1 MIYLKKVLVNKY
13 EEETDAALKEAA
25 ARSNALVFSKVGI
38 KDILDIDKGRA
49 LLTKEEYNYAFK
61 AHFDFV
67 VTRADTSPVFAVEYD
82 GSMHYDD
89 PATIERDKKK
99 NAICQKLGMP
109 LLRIDSQ
116 YLRRIGNFSLIGWL
130 TELWFIYEGWVEA
143 QEKGLVPYDEPFLY
157 FLVLGYDPFAA
168 SRIFIQRVSEEK
180 RVLDPAPKVATAIS
194 NQGYTRAIA
203 CVRVTEEI
211 TVLGHARCLF
221 FMTCSIPSV
230 GAHSLAEELAIVDAA
245 EKLKRYWRG
254 DYQPVNNEEMQG
266 WRDRFY
272 QWGSLELR

>member
-1 MIYLKKVLVNKY
+1 MTYLKRVLVNKY

-49 LLTKEEYNYAFK
+49 LLTKEEYSYAFK

-82 GSMHYDD
+82 GSMHYGD

-143 QEKGLVPYDEPFLY
+143 QERVVVPYDEPFLY
-157 FLVLGYDPFAA
+157 FLVLGYDPFA
-168 SRIFIQRVSEEK
+168 SFRIFIQRLFKGK
-180 RVLDPAPKVATAIS
+180 RILDPAPKVATAIDD
-194 NQGYTRAIA
+194 QGYARAIA
-203 CVRVTEEI
+203 WVRVTEEL
-211 TVLGHARCLF
+211 TVLGNARCLF
-221 FMTCSIPSV
+221 FMTRPIPSV

-245 EKLKRYWRG
+245 EKLKRYCRG
-254 DYQPVNNEEMQG
+254 DYQPVNNEEMQE
-266 WRDRFY
+266 WHDRFY
-272 QWGSLELR
+272 QWGPLELR

>member
-1 MIYLKKVLVNKY
+1 MTYLKRVLVNKY
-13 EEETDAALKEAA
+13 EEETDAGLKEAA

-49 LLTKEEYNYAFK
+49 LLTKEEYSYAFK

-67 VTRADTSPVFAVEYD
+67 VTRADTSPVFVVEYD
-82 GSMHYDD
+82 GSMHYAD

-130 TELWFIYEGWVEA
+130 TELWFIYEEWVEA

-168 SRIFIQRVSEEK
+168 SRIFIQRLFEEK
-180 RVLDPAPKVATAIS
+180 RILDPAPTVATAIDD
-194 NQGYTRAIA
+194 QGYARAIA
-203 CVRVTEEI
+203 WVRVTEEL

-221 FMTCSIPSV
+221 FMTRLIPSV

-245 EKLKRYWRG
+245 EKLKRYCRG
-254 DYQPVNNEEMQG
+254 DYQPVNNEEMHE
-266 WRDRFY
+266 WHDRFY